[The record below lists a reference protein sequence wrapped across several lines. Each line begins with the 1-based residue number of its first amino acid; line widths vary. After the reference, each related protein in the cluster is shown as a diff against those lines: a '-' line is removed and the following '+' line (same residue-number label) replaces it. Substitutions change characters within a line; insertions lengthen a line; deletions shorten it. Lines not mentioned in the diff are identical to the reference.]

1 MFITEN
7 DLNELAKMLLVTL
20 EELRSESRKGRIVE
34 ARKLLAKYLVDETGK
49 TEEDAGAMINRHRTS
64 VHYYVKNINE
74 RLEIYRYLNAFYQNF
89 RMEANA
95 LLFEHTT
102 TPYMYFLK
110 ASEKVLSQL
119 F

>member
-20 EELRSESRKGRIVE
+20 EELRSESRKERLVI
-34 ARKLLAKYLVDETGK
+34 ARKMLAKYFVDEFHM
-49 TEEDAGAMINRHRTS
+49 TEDEAGVMLNRDRAC
-64 VHYYVKNINE
+64 VYYYVKNINE
-74 RLEIYRYLNAFYQNF
+74 RLEIYHNLNAFYQNF
-89 RMEANA
+89 RREANA

-119 F
+119 I

>member
-20 EELRSESRKGRIVE
+20 EELRSESRKERLVI
-34 ARKLLAKYLVDETGK
+34 ARKMLAKYLV
-49 TEEDAGAMINRHRTS
+49 TELHIEEKYVGAMLNRDRTCAY
-64 VHYYVKNINE
+64 YYVKNMNE
-74 RLEIYRYLNAFYQNF
+74 RLEIYHNLNAFYQNF
-89 RMEANA
+89 RREANA